1 MLAVQHCAL
10 EIALHREWYDASDA
24 RYCAPFKVDNRI
36 IVVPYSELCESVT
49 LDGQYSDILC
59 ILALSSVVEIPIQM
73 YFPPLNA
80 SFDTQPL
87 TRLIIGRSV
96 PDSSR
101 HIQRVTIM
109 WTTMQCDAYSRWS
122 HSY

>member
-1 MLAVQHCAL
+1 VKPINTVGDGNCLFRATSLALYGNDSYHTELRARCAL

-24 RYCAPFKVDNRI
+24 RYCAPFKDDNRI
-36 IVVPYSELCESVT
+36 VVVPYSELCESVT

-87 TRLIIGRSV
+87 TRLI
-96 PDSSR
+96 SR
-101 HIQRVTIM
+101 VR
-109 WTTMQCDAYSRWS
+109 
-122 HSY
+122 